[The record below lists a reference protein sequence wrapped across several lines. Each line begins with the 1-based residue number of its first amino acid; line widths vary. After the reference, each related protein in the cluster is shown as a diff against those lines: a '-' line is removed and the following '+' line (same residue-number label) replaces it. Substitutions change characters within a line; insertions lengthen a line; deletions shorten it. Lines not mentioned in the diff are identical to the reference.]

1 MRPKLSLSA
10 AIRVFMT
17 LVLCASGLIAVA
29 QQENVLLS
37 FKGTNG
43 ALPTAAL
50 IADAAGNLYGTT
62 TVGGDLSCKVNNLAA
77 GCGTVFE
84 LSPPSA
90 PGGKWS
96 QTVLYAFPGG
106 PFGGADPTGSLVFD
120 QAGNLYGTTATSGN
134 GSGTVFELDNSGNET
149 NIWFFSGGPEGG
161 VPLAGLVIDSGGNLY
176 GTTSTGGDPSCKC
189 GTVFELS
196 PPQPGGL
203 WTETTL
209 YAFRGNTRNDG
220 ANPVAGLVFDAR
232 GNLYGT
238 TENGIGFGTVF
249 KLTAPSLPTGRWTER
264 LLYVFGSQQG
274 DGGSPAASLIFDE
287 LGNLYGTLSAGAG
300 GVFQLTPSKTGLW
313 KATMIHGFI
322 GGTGDGAKPLGS
334 VIMDG
339 RGNLYSTTG
348 EGGGTGCLRMGCGTA
363 FELSPPT
370 QPGGAWAETFLPFN
384 SGQDGATPEAGL
396 TAGKGDALYGTT
408 IQGGSSKDL
417 GTVFEL
423 KR

>member
-10 AIRVFMT
+10 AIRVSLT
-17 LVLCASGLIAVA
+17 LVLFSSGLMAAA
-29 QQENVLLS
+29 QQETVLFS

-62 TVGGDLSCKVNNLAA
+62 TVGGDLSCIVNNLAP

-84 LSPPSA
+84 LSPPSE
-90 PGGKWS
+90 PGGAWS
-96 QTVLYAFPGG
+96 QTVLYAFEGG
-106 PFGGADPTGSLVFD
+106 AFGGAEPTASLVFD
-120 QAGNLYGTTATSGN
+120 QVGNIYGTTATSGN
-134 GSGTVFELDNSGNET
+134 GSGTVFELDSSGDET
-149 NIWFFSGGPEGG
+149 TIWFFSGAADGST
-161 VPLAGLVIDSGGNLY
+161 PLDGLVIDSKGNLY

-209 YAFRGNTRNDG
+209 YAFRGVDKNDG

-249 KLTAPSLPTGRWTER
+249 KLTAPSLPGGSWTER

-274 DGGSPAASLIFDE
+274 DGGSPAASLIFDKH
-287 LGNLYGTLSAGAG
+287 GNLYGTCLG
-300 GVFQLTPSKTGLW
+300 GVFQLVPAKGGLW
-313 KATMIHGFI
+313 TETLIHQFV

-339 RGNLYSTTG
+339 QGRLYGTTS
-348 EGGGTGCLRMGCGTA
+348 EGGGTGCSEDLGCGTA
-363 FELSPPT
+363 FELTPPA
-370 QPGGAWAETFLPFN
+370 QPGGAWSEIFLSFN
-384 SGQDGATPEAGL
+384 GGQDGATPEAGL
-396 TAGKGDALYGTT
+396 TFGKGDALYGTT

-423 KR
+423 KH